1 MLFRIGDNVAVT
13 CKNPNETL
21 LFINRVPTAWLFS
34 IDIEICQKV
43 KRMIVEEQNLK
54 DIKIEYESEDCT
66 TGRVVDLPMD
76 SLHSFTIDYASG
88 MEETVGAGEIIYLKM
103 PVVSANKRGVN
114 DIGWQC
120 DGDDVALYAT
130 MSRKPHKTELW
141 SEVKENYVVKKTV
154 SAWKFE
160 N

>member
-66 TGRVVDLPMD
+66 TGRVVDLPMAEYVQIYYR
-76 SLHSFTIDYASG
+76 TIF
-88 MEETVGAGEIIYLKM
+88 IL
-103 PVVSANKRGVN
+103 SANKLIVN
-114 DIGWQC
+114 C
-120 DGDDVALYAT
+120 FY
-130 MSRKPHKTELW
+130 TELLLLDTYIY
-141 SEVKENYVVKKTV
+141 VKTNFLYIIE
-154 SAWKFE
+154 F
-160 N
+160 

>member
-88 MEETVGAGEIIYLKM
+88 MRTLSLK
-103 PVVSANKRGVN
+103 G
-114 DIGWQC
+114 G
-120 DGDDVALYAT
+120 
-130 MSRKPHKTELW
+130 
-141 SEVKENYVVKKTV
+141 
-154 SAWKFE
+154 
-160 N
+160 

>member
-54 DIKIEYESEDCT
+54 DIKIEYESERKKDCRRRSAH
-66 TGRVVDLPMD
+66 GPGGG
-76 SLHSFTIDYASG
+76 IAA
-88 MEETVGAGEIIYLKM
+88 AGLIY
-103 PVVSANKRGVN
+103 
-114 DIGWQC
+114 
-120 DGDDVALYAT
+120 
-130 MSRKPHKTELW
+130 
-141 SEVKENYVVKKTV
+141 
-154 SAWKFE
+154 
-160 N
+160 

>member
-54 DIKIEYESEDCT
+54 DESEDCT
-66 TGRVVDLPMD
+66 IGRGVVDLPMD

-88 MEETVGAGEIIYLKM
+88 MAHVEF
-103 PVVSANKRGVN
+103 KRGINN
-114 DIGWQC
+114 D
-120 DGDDVALYAT
+120 V
-130 MSRKPHKTELW
+130 
-141 SEVKENYVVKKTV
+141 
-154 SAWKFE
+154 
-160 N
+160 

>member
-1 MLFRIGDNVAVT
+1 MLFKIGGDT
-13 CKNPNETL
+13 ETMCKNPNETL
-21 LFINRVPTAWLFS
+21 LFSNGVPIAWLFS

-88 MEETVGAGEIIYLKM
+88 MAHVEF
-103 PVVSANKRGVN
+103 KRGINNNV
-114 DIGWQC
+114 
-120 DGDDVALYAT
+120 
-130 MSRKPHKTELW
+130 
-141 SEVKENYVVKKTV
+141 
-154 SAWKFE
+154 
-160 N
+160 

>member
-1 MLFRIGDNVAVT
+1 MLFKIGGDT
-13 CKNPNETL
+13 ETMCKNPNETL
-21 LFINRVPTAWLFS
+21 LFSNGVPIAWLFS

-88 MEETVGAGEIIYLKM
+88 MAHVEF
-103 PVVSANKRGVN
+103 KRGINN
-114 DIGWQC
+114 D
-120 DGDDVALYAT
+120 V
-130 MSRKPHKTELW
+130 
-141 SEVKENYVVKKTV
+141 
-154 SAWKFE
+154 
-160 N
+160 

>member
-1 MLFRIGDNVAVT
+1 MLFRIGDNVAT
-13 CKNPNETL
+13 ACKNPNETL

-66 TGRVVDLPMD
+66 TSRVVDLPMD

-88 MEETVGAGEIIYLKM
+88 MAHVEF
-103 PVVSANKRGVN
+103 KRGINN
-114 DIGWQC
+114 D
-120 DGDDVALYAT
+120 V
-130 MSRKPHKTELW
+130 
-141 SEVKENYVVKKTV
+141 
-154 SAWKFE
+154 
-160 N
+160 

>member
-1 MLFRIGDNVAVT
+1 MLFRIGDNVAT
-13 CKNPNETL
+13 ACKKPNETL

-88 MEETVGAGEIIYLKM
+88 MAHVEF
-103 PVVSANKRGVN
+103 KRGINN
-114 DIGWQC
+114 D
-120 DGDDVALYAT
+120 V
-130 MSRKPHKTELW
+130 
-141 SEVKENYVVKKTV
+141 
-154 SAWKFE
+154 
-160 N
+160 

>member
-34 IDIEICQKV
+34 IDIEICQNV

-66 TGRVVDLPMD
+66 TGKVVDLRMD
-76 SLHSFTIDYASG
+76 SLHRFTIDYASG
-88 MEETVGAGEIIYLKM
+88 MAHVEF
-103 PVVSANKRGVN
+103 
-114 DIGWQC
+114 
-120 DGDDVALYAT
+120 
-130 MSRKPHKTELW
+130 
-141 SEVKENYVVKKTV
+141 KKGINNNV
-154 SAWKFE
+154 
-160 N
+160 